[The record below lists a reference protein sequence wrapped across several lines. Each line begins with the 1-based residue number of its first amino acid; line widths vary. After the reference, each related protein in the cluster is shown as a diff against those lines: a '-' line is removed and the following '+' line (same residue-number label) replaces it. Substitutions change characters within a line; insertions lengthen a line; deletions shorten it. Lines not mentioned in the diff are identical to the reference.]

1 MPDRTVML
9 GALRRYLDRD
19 GAGHVP
25 RHGGSEMPTELPFV
39 TITLAP
45 AEWDALALYAAAR
58 GLRPSEA
65 VRGAV
70 VAMLRD
76 PAAVEASAAPA
87 DPASLAAAA
96 ASLERATATLAALL
110 PSAEAAKASQEYVR
124 EALREIAEAVGTV
137 AGAVSPLDPPP
148 DAFGL
153 RTGG

>member
-1 MPDRTVML
+1 
-9 GALRRYLDRD
+9 
-19 GAGHVP
+19 
-25 RHGGSEMPTELPFV
+25 MPTELPHV

-137 AGAVSPLDPPP
+137 AGAVSPLDPAP

>member
-1 MPDRTVML
+1 
-9 GALRRYLDRD
+9 
-19 GAGHVP
+19 
-25 RHGGSEMPTELPFV
+25 MPTELPHV

-96 ASLERATATLAALL
+96 ASLERVTATLAALL
-110 PSAEAAKASQEYVR
+110 PSAEAAKASYH
-124 EALREIAEAVGTV
+124 LRVISSA
-137 AGAVSPLDPPP
+137 
-148 DAFGL
+148 
-153 RTGG
+153 

>member
-1 MPDRTVML
+1 ML
-9 GALRRYLDRD
+9 DALRRHRDRD